1 MEVWVGGIIIFL
13 GIIKEYKQI
22 LLLLRCRRLAQQK
35 PVRSVGVFLKEG
47 LERRTASDIVRKI
60 VNAGLQT
67 YTYLDD
73 LSSEGAI
80 KVSDVNE
87 LRGKVDVII
96 SVGGDGTLLRTLRML
111 RDETPVLAVNVG
123 QRGILSEIKPE
134 ELDEALMKLKRG
146 DYLLDRRMRLVARTT
161 VELPP
166 ATNEV
171 YVVRRRHIGTP
182 LITIGLG
189 EVQISVRMDGVVVST
204 PTGSTGH
211 AYSLKGPVLQENLD
225 SVLIVPAS
233 PLKYMPPMVIRPQ
246 PITIKVD
253 QPADV
258 VVDGQEVFELESGG
272 GVEISRYKFDAI
284 LVRLRSFA
292 FKQLIKMIS

>member
-1 MEVWVGGIIIFL
+1 
-13 GIIKEYKQI
+13 
-22 LLLLRCRRLAQQK
+22 LAQQK
-35 PVRSVGVFLKEG
+35 TVHSVGVVLKEG
-47 LERRTASDIVRKI
+47 LERKIASDVVRKI

-67 YTYLDD
+67 YTLLDD

-80 KVSDVNE
+80 RVSEVND
-87 LRGKVDVII
+87 LKARVDVVV
-96 SVGGDGTLLRTLRML
+96 SVGGDGTLLRTLRL
-111 RDETPVLAVNVG
+111 LKDETPVLAVNVG
-123 QRGILSEIKPE
+123 HRGILSEIKPDE
-134 ELDEALMKLKRG
+134 MDEALYKLKRG
-146 DYLLDRRMRLVARTT
+146 EYLLDRRMRLVARTS

-182 LITIGLG
+182 LFTIKLG
-189 EVQISVRMDGVVVST
+189 EAQINVRMDGVVVST

-225 SVLIVPAS
+225 CILIVPAS
-233 PLKYMPPMVIRPQ
+233 PLQHIPPIVIKPQ

-258 VVDGQEVFELESGG
+258 VIDGQEVFGLESGEE
-272 GVEISRYKFDAI
+272 VEISRYKYDAN
-284 LVRLRSFA
+284 LVRLKGFA
-292 FKQLIKMIS
+292 FKQLLKMIS